1 MENLREQ
8 VLIFWLSA
16 AAAAFQALLLALA
29 VSVPS
34 KALRN
39 HLVPLISEASAS
51 ETRTI
56 RMRACQV
63 HVGVNSILYV
73 KEGTVREMCGAL
85 TQMHMYT
92 TAKLT
97 SLGRLR

>member
-56 RMRACQV
+56 RVRACQV
-63 HVGVNSILYV
+63 HLVLNV
-73 KEGTVREMCGAL
+73 KESTVREMYGAL
-85 TQMHMYT
+85 TQLHMYT